1 MKTILFVC
9 PTHDIARTE
18 FKECINRLTC
28 QLTAD
33 NINHSKM
40 QIKFDSAMYE
50 FMSADALLPQVMGRT
65 YSYMMIDEMVDL
77 TEEVRSILMTRI
89 EKTYQ
94 DQRNELHVVYQILED
109 LRGYSGV
116 GEDGN
121 PYDTRSW
128 NAALKAV
135 RDMIDVR
142 LAHDDR

>member
-18 FKECINRLTC
+18 FNECINRLAC
-28 QLTAD
+28 QLTAH

-40 QIKFDSAMYE
+40 QIKFDSYMYE

-65 YSYMMIDEMVDL
+65 FSYIMIDEMVKL
-77 TEEVRSILMTRI
+77 TEEVKSILMTRI
-89 EKTYQ
+89 EKTCR
-94 DQRNELHVVYQILED
+94 DQRENYVVNQILED
-109 LRGYSGV
+109 LKGYSGV

-121 PYDTRSW
+121 PYDTPSW

-135 RDMIDVR
+135 KDMIEVR
-142 LAHDDR
+142 LTHDDR

>member
-1 MKTILFVC
+1 MKTILFVV

-18 FKECINRLTC
+18 FNECINRLTC
-28 QLTAD
+28 QLTTH

-40 QIKFDSAMYE
+40 QIKFDSVMYE

-65 YSYMMIDEMVDL
+65 FSYIMIDDMVDL
-77 TEEVRSILMTRI
+77 TEEVKSILMTRI
-89 EKTYQ
+89 EKTCQ
-94 DQRNELHVVYQILED
+94 DQRDGLHDVNQILED

-121 PYDTRSW
+121 PYDTSSW

-135 RDMIDVR
+135 KDVMEVR